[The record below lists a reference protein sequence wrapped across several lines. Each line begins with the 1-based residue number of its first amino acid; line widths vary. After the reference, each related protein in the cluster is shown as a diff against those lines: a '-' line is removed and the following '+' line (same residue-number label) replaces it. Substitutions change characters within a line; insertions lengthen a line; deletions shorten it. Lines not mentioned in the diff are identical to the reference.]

1 MATYVTLYRYTDQG
15 MRNIGNA
22 VELAKHWQQEAERR
36 GVRVLA
42 LFWLQGHFDAV
53 TIVEAPDE
61 DAVTAL
67 LLAIGAEGSLR
78 TETMRGY
85 SAEDLARLLGN
96 RAGPAGAPDPNRS
109 SWLHSSRTSTACPG

>member
-1 MATYVTLYRYTDQG
+1 VATYVTLYRYTDQG

-42 LFWLQGHFDAV
+42 LFWLQGRYDAV
-53 TIVEAPDE
+53 TIVEAADE

-85 SAEDLARLLGN
+85 SAEDLARLLGKMT
-96 RAGPAGAPDPNRS
+96 G
-109 SWLHSSRTSTACPG
+109 